1 VFELRHLSASR
12 ASAEAISLIGAGLR
26 REMLMQQG
34 MRGEFERAV
43 QADPTFAYGHAALAG
58 LDVLFGRNPAS
69 NLAAALAHADR
80 ASEPERATIAFV
92 QRCASVEPNA
102 RYDEA
107 RSHLAGYPVDILA
120 VLLGVASVNRGLRG
134 PQAAVDILEQIA
146 PAHSGHWWVKGVL
159 ATFLVDVRRVRDAWS
174 QAHAALSD
182 EPAAWHAAHAVAHI
196 TYTTNDHSFGADWL
210 GTWRATHKPV
220 VYANAHLAWHE
231 ALGRIATGD
240 VARAR
245 QTMLGA
251 LTPQSPDPDQDTIE
265 FATASWLCLVE
276 GDPVLARRLSERV
289 QKRPD
294 ALIRLVS
301 PMRTVA
307 AGMLFAG
314 AGMRSEIGLLDK
326 LAADARSAVYQE
338 VVRPLLA
345 MSEGLVDGDS
355 AAVTASLAAVTPEAI
370 ARLGGSVTEQ
380 DVLERCLLFAL
391 QRAMHP
397 GPPDSVRVEPRA
409 LPSA

>member
-1 VFELRHLSASR
+1 MR
-12 ASAEAISLIGAGLR
+12 ASHASDEAISFIGAGLR

-58 LDVLFGRNPAS
+58 LDVLFGRDPRR
-69 NLAAALAHADR
+69 NLAAARAHAGR

-92 QRCASVEPNA
+92 QRCAAVEPNG
-102 RYDEA
+102 RFDQA
-107 RSHLAGYPVDILA
+107 RSHLARHPVDLLA
-120 VLLGVASVNRGLRG
+120 VILGVASVNRGMRG

-146 PAHSGHWWVKGVL
+146 PTHSGHWWVKGVL
-159 ATFLVDVRRVRDAWS
+159 ATYLVDVRRIRDAWRIA
-174 QAHAALSD
+174 QEALAD
-182 EPAAWHAAHAVAHI
+182 EPAAWHAAHAVAHV
-196 TYTTNDHSFGADWL
+196 TYATNDHRLGADWL
-210 GTWRATHKPV
+210 GRWRATHKPI
-220 VYANAHLAWHE
+220 VYANSHLAWHE

-251 LTPQSPDPDQDTIE
+251 LTPQSPDPEQDSIE

-276 GDPVLARRLSERV
+276 GDPVLARRVSERV
-289 QKRPD
+289 QNRPET
-294 ALIRLVS
+294 LIRLVS

-314 AGMRSEIGLLDK
+314 AGMKREIGLLDK
-326 LAADARSAVYQE
+326 LAADSKSAVYPE

-345 MSEGLVDGDS
+345 MCEGLVDGDA
-355 AAVTASLAAVTPEAI
+355 AAVTASLAAVTPHAI

-391 QRAMHP
+391 QRAMVP
-397 GPPDSVRVEPRA
+397 NPPDSVRVESRA
-409 LPSA
+409 LPSE